1 MRFLWVV
8 RQLFWHVV
16 TRFSFTGALAPS
28 VPSLLSWAYLFLS
41 LEMSVPSYYPVSS
54 KAASLETY
62 RAQQS
67 YLGDSERSYHYQ
79 IGPPFLGK
87 GLVQLGSSA
96 RSLGGLVKCRILV
109 NGLLWRT
116 RGRGNRKDC

>member
-1 MRFLWVV
+1 MGSEAALLACLNTL
-8 RQLFWHVV
+8 LFYWSPRPFCAH
-16 TRFSFTGALAPS
+16 LYLPL
-28 VPSLLSWAYLFLS
+28 PSLLSWAYLFLS

-54 KAASLETY
+54 KAASLETS

-96 RSLGGLVKCRILV
+96 RSLGGLVKM
-109 NGLLWRT
+109 
-116 RGRGNRKDC
+116 